1 MANRFDEAGVAASEA
16 AAFARELGAT
26 NLVPV
31 PVGVLAWVAAIRGQ
45 DDAAVKHV
53 AEVQRITGPHGLA
66 APASL
71 AVYAQA
77 TLDLGRGRYERAAE
91 QLMALTELRPGFG
104 TPVVAIASAP
114 ERVEACVRAG
124 RAEDA
129 RATLADFERW
139 ATHAGPAWAGPS
151 VAVCRALVDDDAAV
165 WEAAISLSA
174 GARPLD
180 AARARLYYGEHL
192 RRHRHRADAR
202 AELRL
207 AIEGFEAFGAT
218 PWAERARAELRATGE
233 TAHKRDSASRSQL
246 TPQELQVAQLVG
258 EGLSNK
264 EVAAHLYLSPR
275 TIDAHLRNV
284 FAKLGI
290 TRRTQLAHL
299 PLNLGDFAHAGVL
312 ASA

>member
-1 MANRFDEAGVAASEA
+1 MPACSGRRSVGPSDPTNHASSPGAAAAPCSSGQHDRAAELLDRCAALARERGEASALATALGLRAFQLLLVNRFDDAGVAASEA
-16 AAFARELGAT
+16 AAIARELGAT
-26 NLVPV
+26 NLIPV
-31 PVGVLAWVAAIRGQ
+31 PLGVLAWVAAIRGQ
-45 DDAAVKHV
+45 DEAAVRHV
-53 AEVQRITGPHGLA
+53 AEVQRITGPHELA

-71 AVYAQA
+71 AVYAPGD
-77 TLDLGRGRYERAAE
+77 LDLGRGRYERAVD

-151 VAVCRALVDDDAAV
+151 VAVCRALVDDDDAA
-165 WEAAISLSA
+165 WKAAIHLSA
-174 GARPLD
+174 DARPLD

-207 AIEGFEAFGAT
+207 AIEGFESVRRDAMGR
-218 PWAERARAELRATGE
+218 PGPGRAARDGRDRA
-233 TAHKRDSASRSQL
+233 
-246 TPQELQVAQLVG
+246 
-258 EGLSNK
+258 
-264 EVAAHLYLSPR
+264 
-275 TIDAHLRNV
+275 
-284 FAKLGI
+284 
-290 TRRTQLAHL
+290 
-299 PLNLGDFAHAGVL
+299 
-312 ASA
+312 